1 MMSKFMRPERWA
13 RRAAWPV
20 ALILCLSVLLAA
32 CGDNTATT
40 APAPA
45 ATTAAASA
53 ATTAA
58 ASAATTAASAA
69 TTAAAVTT
77 AASAATTA
85 AAPATGEAIKIGA
98 VLSVT
103 GANAPLGA
111 PQRNSLLLAQESLNK
126 KGGIN
131 GKPVNLVILDDESK
145 DDLAAAHIKKLIND
159 EKVVAIIG
167 SSGSGPSL
175 AMAPIAQESQVPM
188 ISMGSNIKLVDPVQK
203 WVFKT
208 PPNDSLYFNHL
219 FDFFKEKGWKKIG
232 FIHDANAY
240 GTGGKDFL
248 LKEGPAKGFEVVA
261 VESFDGKAVDMKTQL
276 TKINAAKPDVIV
288 CWGTNPGPAI
298 VTKNRNELG
307 IETPLFQG
315 GGAANQQF
323 LDLAGDAAYG
333 VYITAGKI
341 LVPNTLPDSDPLKPL
356 VNSYLNDYK
365 ARYSSDTNQFGS
377 FAWDAF
383 SIMTNAIAKG
393 GTDKAKIRD
402 AIEQTTNFPGTQA
415 SYSFSAQDHNGLNKT
430 ALVMIQ
436 VKDKKWN
443 FISDWK

>member
-1 MMSKFMRPERWA
+1 M
-13 RRAAWPV
+13 
-20 ALILCLSVLLAA
+20 LSAKYLKGGGIGLVLLLVLGLLLSA
-32 CGDNTATT
+32 CGDTPTNTAAATQ
-40 APAPA
+40 AV
-45 ATTAAASA
+45 ATTAATS
-53 ATTAA
+53 
-58 ASAATTAASAA
+58 ATTAASVA
-69 TTAAAVTT
+69 TTAASNATT
-77 AASAATTA
+77 AASSG
-85 AAPATGEAIKIGA
+85 APATGDPILIGA

-111 PQRNSLLLAQESLNK
+111 PQRNSLQLAEEQLNK

-131 GKPVNLVILDDESK
+131 GRPVKLIILDDESK
-145 DDLAAAHIKKLIND
+145 DDLAAAHIKKLVND
-159 EKVVAIIG
+159 EKVVGIIG

-175 AMAPIAQESQVPM
+175 AMAPIANELQTPM
-188 ISMGSNIKLVDPVQK
+188 ISMGSNIKLVEPVTK

-219 FDFFKEKGWKKIG
+219 FDFFKEKNWKKIG

-248 LKEGPAKGFEVVA
+248 LKAAPEKGFEVVA

-276 TKINAAKPDVIV
+276 TKIQAAKPDVIV

-298 VTKNRNELG
+298 VTKNRSELG
-307 IETPLFQG
+307 IEIPLFQG

-323 LDLAGDAAYG
+323 LDLAGDAANG
-333 VYITAGKI
+333 VYITAGKL

-365 ARYSSDTNQFGS
+365 AKFNAETNQFGS

-383 SIMTNAIAKG
+383 NIMVNAIQKG
-393 GTDKAKIRD
+393 GVDKAKIRD
-402 AIEQTTNFPGTQA
+402 AIEATTNFPGTQA
-415 SYSFSAQDHNGLNKT
+415 SYSFSATDHNGLNKS
-430 ALVMIQ
+430 ALVMIL
-436 VKDKKWN
+436 VKDRKWS
-443 FISDWK
+443 FVSEWK